1 MLALPNF
8 QKVLKVDSD
17 ASMVGI
23 GAVLSQ
29 YDRLVEF
36 GEKLDASRQR

>member
-8 QKVLKVDSD
+8 QFKVDSD

-23 GAVLSQ
+23 GDVLSQ